1 MKNSVY
7 YFTTNLMNS
16 QSLTF
21 ASLNGLPGTVLQL
34 QVVKSVKDAIAA
46 KDDEIMQVLL
56 NSELSYFRLS
66 YHYTLFASKLFK
78 LCLYVSERPRHT

>member
-1 MKNSVY
+1 
-7 YFTTNLMNS
+7 MNS
-16 QSLTF
+16 QPLTF

-46 KDDEIMQVLL
+46 KDDEVMQVLL

-66 YHYTLFASKLFK
+66 YHNTLLASKLFK
-78 LCLYVSERPRHT
+78 LCLYVSECP